1 MKNSP
6 KTHSAIIPIRPSQPA
21 SLADQEYLALKN
33 FLEGLLGI
41 VVQPGEQ
48 FDKDI
53 LLDSLSRIS
62 VIDFIEKTFGISLF
76 EHQLTDFS
84 SIQELTNYI
93 AQHKKFYR
101 REGLSWITELKNKW
115 NFQIPKSTFIFILK
129 LIVFTVQKTTLLFY
143 KIEVKGLENIPNGP
157 CFLASNHQSKLDA
170 FLILSYLD
178 KKMFQE
184 TFVYAKKQ
192 HIKGTIQT
200 YLANRSN
207 VVLVDLNHELKESI
221 QKLAEVV
228 KLGKKVLIFP
238 EGTRSLNGELGSF
251 KKTYA
256 ILSAELNIP
265 IVPIV
270 ISGAFTAGSRSD
282 RKKINSLIILEF
294 MPVISAEG
302 LYPDQINNLV
312 RQNILNSLLN

>member
-6 KTHSAIIPIRPSQPA
+6 KTNSAIMPIRPSQPA

-41 VVQPGEQ
+41 VVQPSEQ

-53 LLDSLSRIS
+53 LLDSLSTIS